1 MRGNLP
7 YRPDTSGF
15 GDAVPTG
22 PDAYTDLPMG
32 AYEDSE
38 SGLDWRRYLAV
49 LWRFKWFILLIAV
62 LGSGAGVFATRMIKP
77 EYEAQATIWIEA
89 AEGRR
94 GGGPIQAPELLQSY
108 SWVDLLK
115 SYVVMDSVAL
125 TERLYLS
132 TQASDAVAFEEFS
145 LDEKFR
151 PGSYRL
157 EVGPDAKGF
166 ALLTADEQL
175 IEEGSPGDSVGRALG
190 FLWQPPAEVF
200 TPGRVI
206 EFGVGNPRDAATS
219 LVERLKTD
227 VDPGGNFMKLSLTG
241 PNPERLARTL
251 NEMAER
257 FATVAAR
264 LKSEKLEQI
273 ESILQEQREYAQGRL
288 REAEGSL
295 ENFRV
300 TTVTLPSERASPVTP
315 GLQMTQNP
323 AYANFFQ
330 LNVEQDQL
338 RRDRESI
345 ERVLSQMP
353 DSGLSVE
360 ALEFIPS
367 VQRSSELT
375 AALADLT
382 QKRAELRAL
391 RQTYHDQHMLVQD
404 ALEGIRVLEQQ
415 TIPPLARR
423 LVAELNS
430 RDAEIESRIS
440 SASGELTQIPSRAI
454 EEAGLERRVR
464 IAADFYNNLQVRHEQ
479 AMLAAANNIPDV
491 RILDRAVA
499 PRRPINSNKK
509 PRMLLVAIMGSLGLG
524 VMGALLLDRL
534 DPSLKYPDQV
544 SRELG
549 LSILGTIPHVGDG
562 GRGSV
567 GSTVKVVESF
577 RLIRLGV
584 MHAYGKAGPVVLAV
598 TSPSGADGKS
608 FVTANLGLSFAE
620 LGQKTLIIDG
630 DVRRGGLHRLF
641 GGSRKPGLT
650 DYLSGRVS
658 AERIIKRTQHRSLH
672 RIGCGSRQH
681 DAPELLQSS
690 RMAALLADLRPTYD
704 VILIDTPP
712 IGVGADA
719 LALGTL
725 TGNVVVVLR
734 TGSTDREMT
743 EVKLDLLGRLPIRVL
758 GAVLNDVPERGVY
771 GYAYY
776 SYTHGSYLP
785 GYETQVED
793 ESVEDMEVEVV
804 DPIVDEEASEN
815 IDVEYLSVGR
825 DRYAGREGNSTGE
838 PTTRSRGREDAA
850 DERAEATT
858 TNHGTELQE
867 GSEELHRRHQR
878 KHQHRYWR

>member
-1 MRGNLP
+1 
-7 YRPDTSGF
+7 
-15 GDAVPTG
+15 
-22 PDAYTDLPMG
+22 MG
-32 AYEDSE
+32 AYEDAG
-38 SGLDWRRYLAV
+38 SGLDLRRYLAV
-49 LWRFKWFILLIAV
+49 LWRFKWLILLVVV
-62 LGSGAGVFATRMIKP
+62 LGTGAGVFLTRRIAP
-77 EYEAQATIWIEA
+77 EYWAQTTIWIESA
-89 AEGRR
+89 DGRR
-94 GGGPIQAPELLQSY
+94 SAGPIEAPELLQSY
-108 SWVDLLK
+108 AWVDLLK
-115 SYVVMDSVAL
+115 SYVVMDSVVLA
-125 TERLYLS
+125 ERLYLS
-132 TQASDAVAFEEFS
+132 ANPSDLAVFEGFS
-145 LDEKFR
+145 LDERFR

-157 EVGPDAKGF
+157 EVGPDGKGF

-175 IEEGSPGDSVGRALG
+175 LEEGSPGDSVGRSLG
-190 FLWQPPAEVF
+190 FLWQPPPAAF
-200 TPGRVI
+200 MPGRVI
-206 EFGVGNPRDAATS
+206 EFGVGNPRDAATA
-219 LVERLKTD
+219 LRQRLSAQ
-227 VDPGGNFMKLSLTG
+227 VPRGGNFMQVSMSG
-241 PNPERLARTL
+241 PDPERLARTL
-251 NEMAER
+251 NTMAER
-257 FATVAAR
+257 FSEVAGR

-273 ESILQEQREYAQGRL
+273 EAILQEQREYAQSRL
-288 REAEGSL
+288 REAESSL
-295 ENFRV
+295 ESFRV
-300 TTVTLPSERASPVTP
+300 TTVTLPSQPASPVAP

-323 AYANFFQ
+323 VFANFFN
-330 LNVEQDQL
+330 LKVEQDQL
-338 RRDRESI
+338 RRDEESI
-345 ERVLSQMP
+345 ERALSQMP

-367 VQRSSELT
+367 VQKSSELSN
-375 AALADLT
+375 ALSQLT

-391 RQTYHDQHMLVQD
+391 RQTYLDEHMLVQRARD
-404 ALEGIRVLEQQ
+404 EIRSLEQQ

-423 LVAELNS
+423 LIAELDS
-430 RDAEIESRIS
+430 RDAEIEGRIS

-454 EEAGLERRVR
+454 EEAGLERRVN
-464 IAADFYNNLQVRHEQ
+464 IAANFYNNLQVRHEE

-499 PRRPINSNKK
+499 PRQPVNNRDKQRI
-509 PRMLLVAIMGSLGLG
+509 LLMAFAGSLGLA
-524 VMGALLLDRL
+524 VLGAILLDRM
-534 DPSLKYPDQV
+534 DPKLKYPDQV
-544 SRELG
+544 SRDLG

-584 MHAYGKAGPVVLAV
+584 MHAYGRAGPVVVAV

-650 DYLSGRVS
+650 DYLSGRVP

-690 RMAALLADLRPTYD
+690 RMASLLAELRPTYD
-704 VILIDTPP
+704 VILVDTPP
-712 IGVGADA
+712 IGVGADS

-734 TGSTDREMT
+734 TGSTHRDMT
-743 EVKLDLLGRLPIRVL
+743 EVKLDLLARLPIRVL

-776 SYTHGSYLP
+776 SYSQGSYLP
-785 GYETQVED
+785 GYETQGED
-793 ESVEDMEVEVV
+793 ESVEDREVEVV
-804 DPIVDEEASEN
+804 DPIVDEPQ
-815 IDVEYLSVGR
+815 DLGVQDLSARR
-825 DRYAGREGNSTGE
+825 DRYAGHEGRSGGE
-838 PTTRSRGREDAA
+838 PTKRPQVGGQGGLDDRAGVLNHASELEGDPED
-850 DERAEATT
+850 
-858 TNHGTELQE
+858 
-867 GSEELHRRHQR
+867 LHRRHQR

>member
-1 MRGNLP
+1 
-7 YRPDTSGF
+7 
-15 GDAVPTG
+15 
-22 PDAYTDLPMG
+22 MG
-32 AYEDSE
+32 AYEDAG
-38 SGLDWRRYLAV
+38 SGLDWRRYLAA
-49 LWRFKWFILLIAV
+49 LWRFKWLILLIVA
-62 LGSGAGVFATRMIKP
+62 LGTGAGVFITRRIAP
-77 EYEAQATIWIEA
+77 EYWAQTTIWIQS

-94 GGGPIQAPELLQSY
+94 GTGPIEAPELLQSY
-108 SWVDLLK
+108 AWVELLK
-115 SYVVMDSVAL
+115 SYLVMDSVAL
-125 TERLYLS
+125 AERLYLS
-132 TQASDAVAFEEFS
+132 RQASDAAVFEDFS
-145 LDEKFR
+145 LGERYR

-157 EVGPDAKGF
+157 EVGPEGKGF
-166 ALLTADEQL
+166 ALLTTDEQL
-175 IEEGSPGDSVGRALG
+175 IEEGAPGDSVGRSLG
-190 FLWQPPAEVF
+190 FLWQPSPEAF

-206 EFGVGNPRDAATS
+206 EFGVGNPRDAAAS
-219 LVERLKTD
+219 LSDRLTARVE
-227 VDPGGNFMKLSLTG
+227 PGGNFMRIELTG
-241 PNPERLARTL
+241 PNPDRLARVL
-251 NEMAER
+251 NATAER
-257 FATVAAR
+257 FSEIAER
-264 LKSEKLEQI
+264 LKGEKLEQI
-273 ESILQEQREYAQGRL
+273 EAILQEQREYAQNKL

-295 ENFRV
+295 ESFRV
-300 TTVTLPSERASPVTP
+300 HTVTLPSERASPVTP

-323 AYANFFQ
+323 AYANFFNMK
-330 LNVEQDQL
+330 LEQDQL

-345 ERVLSQMP
+345 ERALSEMP

-367 VQRSSELT
+367 VQKSSELSK
-375 AALADLT
+375 ALADLT

-391 RQTYHDQHMLVQD
+391 RQTYLDEHMLVQRAQD
-404 ALEGIRVLEQQ
+404 EIRTLEQQ

-423 LVAELNS
+423 LIAELDS

-454 EEAGLERRVR
+454 EEAALERRVN

-479 AMLAAANNIPDV
+479 AMLAAANNMPDV

-499 PRRPINSNKK
+499 PRQPINNKDK
-509 PRMLLVAIMGSLGLG
+509 QRILLMAFAGSLGLA
-524 VMGALLLDRL
+524 VMGALLLDRM
-534 DPSLKYPDQV
+534 DPKLKYPDQV
-544 SRELG
+544 SRDLG

-584 MHAYGKAGPVVLAV
+584 MHAYGRAGPVVVAV

-650 DYLSGRVS
+650 DYLSGRVPV
-658 AERIIKRTQHRSLH
+658 ERIIKRTQHRSLH

-690 RMAALLADLRPTYD
+690 RMATLLADLRPTYD
-704 VILIDTPP
+704 VILVDTPP
-712 IGVGADA
+712 IGVGADS

-734 TGSTDREMT
+734 TGSTDRDMT

-776 SYTHGSYLP
+776 SYSHGSYLP
-785 GYETQVED
+785 GYETQGED
-793 ESVEDMEVEVV
+793 ESVEDGEVEIV
-804 DPIVDEEASEN
+804 DPIVDGPEDLAGEE
-815 IDVEYLSVGR
+815 LSGNR
-825 DRYAGREGNSTGE
+825 DYATREGNSGGE
-838 PTTRSRGREDAA
+838 PAKRRNAGAQQRTVD
-850 DERAEATT
+850 DRAGV
-858 TNHGTELQE
+858 TNHASEPE
-867 GSEELHRRHQR
+867 GRSDDLHRQHQR